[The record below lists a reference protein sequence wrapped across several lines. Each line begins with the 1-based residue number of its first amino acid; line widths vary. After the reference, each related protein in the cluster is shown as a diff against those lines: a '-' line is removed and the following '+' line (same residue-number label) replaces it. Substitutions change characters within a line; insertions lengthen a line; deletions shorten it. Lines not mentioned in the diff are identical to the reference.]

1 MEMDTHKKFYI
12 IIGRSG
18 CGKGTQAELLQQVLE
33 KNGAE
38 KVLHITTG
46 GGFRKFG
53 EGDSYSAKL
62 SKEVNNTGGLS
73 PEFLA
78 VWNWSNIFIENL
90 TGNETIILDGAPRR
104 LMEVEPLHSA
114 IHFYGYND
122 HATVI
127 YLNVSENFSL
137 ARIAERNREDDNTLE
152 NAKRKMEWFEQDIL
166 PILDVYSRDP
176 RYTFLHINGE
186 QSIEEV
192 HKEILEKL
200 GMVN

>member
-1 MEMDTHKKFYI
+1 MEMEKKFYI

-18 CGKGTQAELLQQVLE
+18 CGKGTQAKLLKEVLE
-33 KNGAE
+33 KKGIE

-46 GGFRKFG
+46 GGFRAFG
-53 EGDSYSAKL
+53 ESGSYSANL
-62 SKEVNNTGGLS
+62 SKEVTHTGGLS

-90 TGNETIILDGAPRR
+90 TGGESIILDGAPRR
-104 LMEVEPLHSA
+104 VMEIEPLHSA
-114 IHFYGYND
+114 IHFYGYNG

-127 YLNVSENFSL
+127 YLDVTENFSL

-152 NAKRKMEWFEQDIL
+152 NAKRKMEWFEKDIL
-166 PILDVYSRDP
+166 PILDIYSHDP
-176 RYTFLHINGE
+176 RYTFVHVKGE

-200 GMVN
+200 GMAV

>member
-1 MEMDTHKKFYI
+1 MEIDTHKKFFI

-18 CGKGTQAELLQQVLE
+18 CGKGTQTELLQQVLE

-38 KVLHITTG
+38 KVLHFTTG

-53 EGDSYSAKL
+53 ESGSYSAKL
-62 SKEVNNTGGLS
+62 SKEVNNSGGLS

-90 TGNETIILDGAPRR
+90 QGNETVILDGAPRR

-114 IHFYGYND
+114 VHFYGFAD

-127 YLNVSENFSL
+127 YLNVTESFAL
-137 ARIAERNREDDNTLE
+137 ARIAERNREDDNILE
-152 NAKRKMEWFEQDIL
+152 HANRKMEWFEKDIL
-166 PILDVYSRDP
+166 PILDLYSHDP

-200 GMVN
+200 GMFG

>member
-1 MEMDTHKKFYI
+1 MEIDSHKKFFI

-18 CGKGTQAELLQQVLE
+18 CGKGTQAELLQGVLE

-38 KVLHITTG
+38 KVLHFTTG

-53 EGDSYSAKL
+53 ESDSYSAKL
-62 SKEVNNTGGLS
+62 SKEVNNSGGLS

-90 TGNETIILDGAPRR
+90 QGNETVILDGAPRR

-114 IHFYGYND
+114 VHFYGFAD

-127 YLNVSENFSL
+127 YLNVSESFAL

-152 NAKRKMEWFEQDIL
+152 NAKRKMEWFEKDIL
-166 PILDVYSRDP
+166 PILDFYAHDP
-176 RYTFLHINGE
+176 RYKFLHINGE

-192 HKEILEKL
+192 HKELIEKL
-200 GMVN
+200 GFT